1 MLIKNQR
8 IPILNII
15 IFGLFPS
22 FIKTFIYKIKGYKI
36 EKNVSIG
43 FGSIIVGN
51 EISIG
56 ENTNI
61 GHFTILLCKSC
72 KISKDVEIGSL
83 CYFNVDKISI
93 GRQTIIRERNMF
105 GGMDIGSSELI
116 IGEMSQVHQN
126 CLINTTL
133 PVQIGNYSV
142 IGGGSYLFTHSA
154 WQSVLEGYPTTY
166 APIIIGNNVW
176 ISWGVFILPGVQV
189 GDDSLISAGSV
200 VTKNIPEKCLAQGN
214 PAKVVIPAG
223 LYPRKPHPEDRSQK
237 IEEIIDLF
245 INYLRK
251 YDYYIEV
258 NKLTFYKLYDISTV
272 KITQDYLL
280 YLIEGDE
287 PIINDLKLNENTII
301 LILNDHSQNFR
312 ESIIAHN
319 SVLLN
324 FSNLSICGKND
335 LSEELLKF
343 LKHFGIRFK
352 TITSC

>member
-1 MLIKNQR
+1 MG
-8 IPILNII
+8 
-15 IFGLFPS
+15 FFPS
-22 FIKTFIYKIKGYKI
+22 FIKTFIYRIKGYKI
-36 EKNVSIG
+36 AKNVSIG

-51 EISIG
+51 EINIG
-56 ENTNI
+56 KNTNI

-72 KISKDVEIGSL
+72 IIDKEVEIGSL
-83 CYFNVDKISI
+83 CYFKVDKIKI
-93 GRQTIIRERNMF
+93 GYQTIIRERNMF

-133 PVQIGNYSV
+133 PVQIGNCSA

-154 WQSVLEGYPTTY
+154 WQSVLEGYPSTY

-200 VTKNIPEKCLAQGN
+200 VTKNIPAKCLAQGN
-214 PAKVVIPAG
+214 PAKVVIPEG
-223 LYPRKPHPEDRSQK
+223 LYPRNPHPEDRSHK
-237 IEEIIDLF
+237 IGEIIDLF

-251 YDYYIEV
+251 HDYNIEV
-258 NKLTFYKLYDISTV
+258 NKLTFYKVYYISKG
-272 KITQDYLL
+272 KITHDYLL
-280 YLIEGDE
+280 YLIGGDE
-287 PIINDLKLNENTII
+287 SIIDDLKLNENTVI
-301 LILNDHSQNFR
+301 LILNDHGQNFR
-312 ESIIAHN
+312 ESVIAHK

-352 TITSC
+352 PFTSYH